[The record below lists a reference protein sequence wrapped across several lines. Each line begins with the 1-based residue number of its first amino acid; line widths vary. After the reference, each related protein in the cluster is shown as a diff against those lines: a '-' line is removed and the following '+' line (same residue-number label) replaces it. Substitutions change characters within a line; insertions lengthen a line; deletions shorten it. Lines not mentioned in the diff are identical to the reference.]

1 MDPSLHSSPSV
12 DNRVGPFNMATG
24 VVLPQRLWRLIQNG
38 KKNVLRKEL
47 AELYQNFQVP
57 FVDNGKA
64 LYRLPWILAVVDG

>member
-1 MDPSLHSSPSV
+1 MDPSLHSSPCV

-24 VVLPQRLWRLIQNG
+24 VVLPQRLRRPSQNG

-57 FVDNGKA
+57 FIDNVEA
-64 LYRLPWILAVVDG
+64 LYRLPWILTIVDG